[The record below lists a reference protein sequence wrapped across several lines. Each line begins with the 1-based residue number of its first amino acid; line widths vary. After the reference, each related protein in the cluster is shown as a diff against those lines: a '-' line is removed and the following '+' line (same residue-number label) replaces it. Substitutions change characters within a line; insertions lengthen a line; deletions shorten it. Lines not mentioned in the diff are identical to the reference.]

1 MANEWT
7 WLRGPKIMTTCP
19 TETTIPKGAPCY
31 ISSNLIVVC
40 ADGGT
45 VDVVCDKDCVSG
57 DTAVPCI
64 IPNGDIFLAKA
75 AAGTDFGIWDRAY
88 MAASYTVDAGS
99 AGNISQMNVVNY
111 NPASGGC
118 VDIAVFSAKLHPL
131 TYGGS

>member
-7 WLRGPKIMTTCP
+7 WLKGPKQTITCP

-31 ISSNLIVVC
+31 LSSNLIVVC
-40 ADGGT
+40 ADGGS

-64 IPNGDIFLAKA
+64 LPNADIFLAKA
-75 AAGTDFGIWDRAY
+75 AVGTDFAYGARAY
-88 MAASYTVDAGS
+88 MAANYTLDAGA
-99 AGNISQMNVVNY
+99 AGQTAQAVVVNY

-118 VDIAVFSAKLHPL
+118 IDIAVKSALLNSL
-131 TYGGS
+131 TYGGT

>member
-7 WLRGPKIMTTCP
+7 WLQGTKQMITAP
-19 TETTIPKGAPCY
+19 TATTIPKGAPCY
-31 ISSNLIVVC
+31 LSSNLIVVC
-40 ADGGT
+40 ADGGS

-64 IPNGDIFLAKA
+64 LPTGDRFLVKVAT
-75 AAGTDFGIWDRAY
+75 GTDFAYGARAY
-88 MAASYTVDAGS
+88 MAADYTVDAGA
-99 AGNISQMNVVNY
+99 AGQTSQAVVVNY

-118 VDIAVFSAKLHPL
+118 ADIAVMSALMQGL

>member
-7 WLRGPKIMTTCP
+7 WLQGPKQMIAAP

-31 ISSNLIVVC
+31 LSSNLIVVC

-64 IPNGDIFLAKA
+64 VPNSDRFLVKVAT
-75 AAGTDFGIWDRAY
+75 GTDLAYGARVY
-88 MAASYTVDAGS
+88 MAANYTVDAGS
-99 AGNISQMNVVNY
+99 SNNISQGWVCNY

-118 VDIAVFSAKLHPL
+118 ADICVTSALLNPL
-131 TYGGS
+131 TFGGS

>member
-7 WLRGPKIMTTCP
+7 WLRGPKQVITCP
-19 TETTIPKGAPCY
+19 TETTIAKGAPCY
-31 ISSNLIVVC
+31 LSSNLIVVC
-40 ADGGT
+40 ADGGS

-64 IPNGDIFLAKA
+64 VPDGDIFLAKA
-75 AAGTDFGIWDRAY
+75 AVGTDFAYGARAY
-88 MAASYTVDAGS
+88 MAASYTVDAGA
-99 AGNISQMNVVNY
+99 AGQTAQAFICNY

-118 VDIAVFSAKLHPL
+118 VDICVTSALRHPL